1 MTSRP
6 TRFAALVGDETRA
19 VEVEALE
26 DGRWR
31 IAIDGREHLVDCR
44 QTGAATFSLLIGHAT
59 AEVSVARRG
68 DEFAVAVEGR
78 THRLRLLDERAQ
90 RRLQQHT
97 AGDGAR
103 ELRAAM
109 PGKVVAVLVEAG
121 AKVERG
127 QGILVIEAM
136 KMENEIA
143 APRDGTVAEILV
155 KPGQAVES
163 GELLARIE

>member
-1 MTSRP
+1 MPSP
-6 TRFAALVGDETRA
+6 TRFEAVLGDETHTVA
-19 VEVEALE
+19 VETLE
-26 DGRWR
+26 DGRYR
-31 IAIDGREHLVDCR
+31 VLVDDREHVVDCR

-59 AEVSVARRG
+59 ADVSVARRG
-68 DEFAVAVEGR
+68 EDFSVAVDGR
-78 THRLRLLDERAQ
+78 THHLRLLDERAQ
-90 RRLQQHT
+90 RRRARGT
-97 AGDGAR
+97 GGDGAR
-103 ELRAAM
+103 EVRAAM
-109 PGKVVAVLVEAG
+109 PGKVVAVLIEPGTAV
-121 AKVERG
+121 KRG